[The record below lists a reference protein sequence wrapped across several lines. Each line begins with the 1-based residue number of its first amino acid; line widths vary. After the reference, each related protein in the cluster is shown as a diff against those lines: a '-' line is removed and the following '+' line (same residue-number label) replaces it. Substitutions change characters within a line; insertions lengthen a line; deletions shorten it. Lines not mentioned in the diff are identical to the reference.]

1 MVSMSQYN
9 NIYLCIDKINKDM
22 TLQQLEYII
31 AVEHHGYFV
40 AAADACGVTQSTL
53 SLMVKKLEEELD
65 VKIFNRDTHP
75 VTVTEMG
82 RKVIDEA
89 KMAIY
94 HTKQMLELTRTAK
107 EQASGDLSIA
117 MTTTVAPVLMPG
129 LFHYM
134 RTRHAAIQLRVEE
147 MTTPTIIDKLK
158 KAEIDMG
165 ILTYPVNDPDLL
177 EIPLYHERFFAYV
190 SPKDDLYKEDSIE
203 RTQMSKYKVWTM
215 KDGVRLFDRSKVR
228 SEEEIKYDK
237 LYEGGRVGIL
247 IQITEE
253 NGGITVVPGSHL
265 HLMPE
270 YVRGCIKPIVNPVP
284 ERTIG
289 LAFRKDYVHERM
301 MNIVVKAIKTLV
313 PTEMIDGMI
322 RTDYLRL

>member
-1 MVSMSQYN
+1 MSQYN
-9 NIYLCIDKINKDM
+9 IVYICIDKINKEM
-22 TLQQLEYII
+22 TLQQLEYVI
-31 AVEHHGYFV
+31 AVDEHGYFV
-40 AAADACGVTQSTL
+40 TAAEACNVTQSTL
-53 SLMVKKLEEELD
+53 SLMIKKLEDELD
-65 VKIFNRDTHP
+65 VRIFNRDTHP

-89 KMAIY
+89 KMAVY
-94 HTKQMLELTRTAK
+94 HTKQLLELTRTAK
-107 EQASGDLSIA
+107 EQVSGDLSIA

-147 MTTPTIIDKLK
+147 MITATIIDKLK
-158 KAEIDMG
+158 KAEVDMG
-165 ILTYPVNDPDLL
+165 IITFPINDPDLL
-177 EIPLYHERFFAYV
+177 EVPLYHERFFAYV
-190 SPKDDLYKEDSIE
+190 SPDDAWARLESIE
-203 RTQMSKYKVWTM
+203 RTQLLDHRVWTM

-228 SEEEIKYDK
+228 SEEITYDK

-247 IQITEE
+247 IQIANE
-253 NGGITVVPGSHL
+253 NGGLTVVPESHL
-265 HLMPE
+265 HLLSDS
-270 YVRGCIKPIVNPVP
+270 VRQCIKPIVNPEP

-313 PTEMIDGMI
+313 PAEMIDGMI

>member
-1 MVSMSQYN
+1 MSQYN
-9 NIYLCIDKINKDM
+9 IVYICIDKINKEM

-31 AVEHHGYFV
+31 AVDEHGYFV
-40 AAADACGVTQSTL
+40 TAAEACNVTQSTL
-53 SLMVKKLEEELD
+53 SLMIKKLEDELD
-65 VKIFNRDTHP
+65 VRIFNRDTHP

-89 KMAIY
+89 KMAVY
-94 HTKQMLELTRTAK
+94 HTKQLLELTRTAK

-134 RTRHAAIQLRVEE
+134 RVKNPAIRLRVEE
-147 MTTPTIIDKLK
+147 MITATIIDKLK
-158 KAEIDMG
+158 KAEVDMG
-165 ILTYPVNDPDLL
+165 IITFPINDPDLL
-177 EIPLYHERFFAYV
+177 EVPLYHERFFAYV
-190 SPKDDLYKEDSIE
+190 SPDDPWAELESIE
-203 RTQMSKYKVWTM
+203 RKHLLEHRVWTM
-215 KDGVRLFDRSKVR
+215 KDGVRLFDRSKFR
-228 SEEEIKYDK
+228 SEEEITYDK

-247 IQITEE
+247 IQIANE
-253 NGGITVVPGSHL
+253 NGGLTVVPESHL
-265 HLMPE
+265 HLLSE
-270 YVRGCIKPIVNPVP
+270 SVRSCIKPIINPEP

-313 PTEMIDGMI
+313 PVEMIDGMI

>member
-1 MVSMSQYN
+1 MSQYN
-9 NIYLCIDKINKDM
+9 NVYLCIDKINKDM

-31 AVEHHGYFV
+31 AVEQHGYFV
-40 AAADACGVTQSTL
+40 NAADACGVTQSTL
-53 SLMVKKLEEELD
+53 SLMIKKLEEELD

-89 KMAIY
+89 KMAVY
-94 HTKQMLELTRTAK
+94 HTKQLLELTRTAK

-134 RTRHAAIQLRVEE
+134 RTKHSAIYLRVEE
-147 MTTPTIIDKLK
+147 MTTPTIIGKLK
-158 KAEIDMG
+158 KAEVDMG

-190 SPKDDLYKEDSIE
+190 SPKDELYKEDSIE
-203 RTQMSKYKVWTM
+203 RTQMWKYKVWTM

-247 IQITEE
+247 IQITNE

-270 YVRGCIKPIVNPVP
+270 DVKGCIKPIVNPVP

-313 PTEMIDGMI
+313 PAEMIDGMI

>member
-1 MVSMSQYN
+1 
-9 NIYLCIDKINKDM
+9 M

-31 AVEHHGYFV
+31 AVDQYGYFV
-40 AAADACGVTQSTL
+40 TAAEACNVTQSTM
-53 SLMVKKLEEELD
+53 SLMIKKLEEELD

-82 RKVIDEA
+82 QKVIDEA
-89 KMAIY
+89 KQAVY
-94 HTKQMLELTRTAK
+94 HTKQLLEMTRTEK

-134 RTRHAAIQLRVEE
+134 RTKHAAIQLRVEE
-147 MTTPTIIDKLK
+147 MITATIIDKLK
-158 KAEIDMG
+158 KAEVDMG
-165 ILTYPVNDPDLL
+165 IVTYPVNDPDLL
-177 EIPLYHERFFAYV
+177 EVPLYHERFFAYV
-190 SPKDDLYKEDSIE
+190 SPDDPWAQLESIE
-203 RTQMSKYKVWTM
+203 RKHLLDHRVWTM

-228 SEEEIKYDK
+228 SEEITYDK

-247 IQITEE
+247 IQIANE
-253 NGGITVVPGSHL
+253 NGGLTVVPESHL
-265 HLMPE
+265 HLLSE
-270 YVRGCIKPIVNPVP
+270 TVRSCIKPIVNPEP

-289 LAFRKDYVHERM
+289 LVFRKDYVHERM
-301 MNIVVKAIKTLV
+301 MNIVVKAIKTMV
-313 PTEMIDGMI
+313 PAEMIDGMI

>member
-1 MVSMSQYN
+1 
-9 NIYLCIDKINKDM
+9 M

-31 AVEHHGYFV
+31 AVEQHGYFV
-40 AAADACGVTQSTL
+40 NAAEACGVTQSTL
-53 SLMVKKLEEELD
+53 SLMIKKLEEELD

-94 HTKQMLELTRTAK
+94 HTKQLIEMTRSAK

-134 RTRHAAIQLRVEE
+134 RTKHSAIRLRVEE
-147 MTTPTIIDKLK
+147 MITATIIAKLK
-158 KAEIDMG
+158 KAEVDMG
-165 ILTYPVNDPDLL
+165 IITYPVNDPDLL
-177 EIPLYHERFFAYV
+177 EVPLYHERFFAYV
-190 SPKDDLYKEDSIE
+190 SSQDAMYQAESIE
-203 RTQMSKYKVWTM
+203 RKQLRQLKVWTM

-228 SEEEIKYDK
+228 SEEEITYDK
-237 LYEGGRVGIL
+237 LFEGGRVGIL
-247 IQITEE
+247 IQIVNE
-253 NGGITVVPGSHL
+253 NGGITIVPESHL
-265 HLMPE
+265 HLMPDS
-270 YVRGCIKPIVNPVP
+270 VKDNIKPIVNPEP
-284 ERTIG
+284 QRTIG
-289 LAFRKDYVHERM
+289 LVFRKDYVHERM

-313 PTEMIDGMI
+313 PSEFLDGVI
-322 RTDYLRL
+322 RVDYLRL

>member
-1 MVSMSQYN
+1 MSQYN
-9 NIYLCIDKINKDM
+9 NVYLCIDIINKEM

-31 AVEHHGYFV
+31 AVEQHGYFV
-40 AAADACGVTQSTL
+40 NAADACGVTQSTL
-53 SLMVKKLEEELD
+53 SLMIKKLEEELD
-65 VKIFNRDTHP
+65 IKIFNRDTHP

-89 KMAIY
+89 KMAVY
-94 HTKQMLELTRTAK
+94 HTKQLLELTRTAK

-117 MTTTVAPVLMPG
+117 LTTTVAPVIMPG

-134 RTRHAAIQLRVEE
+134 RTKHSAIQLRVEE
-147 MTTPTIIDKLK
+147 MISATIIDKVK

-190 SPKDDLYKEDSIE
+190 SPKDDLYKEESIE

-247 IQITEE
+247 IQITDE
-253 NGGITVVPGSHL
+253 NGGITIVPESHL
-265 HLMPE
+265 RLLPKS
-270 YVRGCIKPIVNPVP
+270 VKDNIRPIVNPEP
-284 ERTIG
+284 QRTIG
-289 LAFRKDYVHERM
+289 LVFRKDYVHERM
-301 MNIVVKAIKTLV
+301 MNIVVKAIKTMV
-313 PTEMIDGMI
+313 PSEFLDGVI
-322 RTDYLRL
+322 RADYLRL

>member
-1 MVSMSQYN
+1 MSQYN
-9 NIYLCIDKINKDM
+9 IIYLCIDKINKEM

-31 AVEHHGYFV
+31 AVEQHGYFV
-40 AAADACGVTQSTL
+40 NAAEACGVTQSTL
-53 SLMVKKLEEELD
+53 SLMIKKLEEELD

-94 HTKQMLELTRTAK
+94 HTKQLVEITRTEK
-107 EQASGDLSIA
+107 EQSSGDLSIA
-117 MTTTVAPVLMPG
+117 LTTTVAPVIMPG

-134 RTRHAAIQLRVEE
+134 RTKYSAIQLRVEE
-147 MTTPTIIDKLK
+147 MITATVLEKVK

-165 ILTYPVNDPDLL
+165 IVTYPVNDPDLL

-190 SPKDDLYKEDSIE
+190 SPKDALYQEESLE
-203 RTQMSKYKVWTM
+203 RTQLSKYRVWTM
-215 KDGVRLFDRSKVR
+215 MDGVRLFDRSRVR
-228 SEEEIKYDK
+228 SQEEIKYDK
-237 LYEGGRVGIL
+237 LYEGGRVSIL
-247 IQITEE
+247 IQITDE
-253 NGGITVVPGSHL
+253 NGGITVVPESHL
-265 HLMPE
+265 HLLPE
-270 YVRGCIKPIVNPVP
+270 TAKDRIRPIVNPVP

-301 MNIVVKAIKTLV
+301 MNIVVKAIKTIV
-313 PTEMIDGMI
+313 PSEFLDGVI
-322 RTDYLRL
+322 RADYLRL

>member
-1 MVSMSQYN
+1 
-9 NIYLCIDKINKDM
+9 M

-31 AVEHHGYFV
+31 AVDEHGYFV
-40 AAADACGVTQSTL
+40 AAANACNVTQSTL
-53 SLMVKKLEEELD
+53 SLMIKKLEEELD
-65 VKIFNRDTHP
+65 VRIFNRDTHP

-94 HTKQMLELTRTAK
+94 HTKQLMELTRTAK
-107 EQASGDLSIA
+107 EQSSGELSIA

-134 RTRHAAIQLRVEE
+134 RTKFPAIRLRVEE
-147 MTTPTIIDKLK
+147 MITATIIAKLK
-158 KAEIDMG
+158 KAEVDMG
-165 ILTYPVNDPDLL
+165 IITYPVNDPDLL
-177 EIPLYHERFFAYV
+177 EVPLYHERFFAYV
-190 SPKDDLYKEDSIE
+190 SPKDALYQSESIE
-203 RTQMSKYKVWTM
+203 RKQLLKYQVWTM
-215 KDGVRLFDRSKVR
+215 KNGVRLFDRSKVKL
-228 SEEEIKYDK
+228 EEEITYDK

-247 IQITEE
+247 IQIANE
-253 NGGITVVPGSHL
+253 NGGITIVPESHL

-270 YVRGCIKPIVNPVP
+270 NEKGCIRPIVNPTP

-301 MNIVVKAIKTLV
+301 MNIVIKAIKILV
-313 PTEMIDGMI
+313 PAEMIDGMI
-322 RTDYLRL
+322 RTDYLKL

>member
-1 MVSMSQYN
+1 MSQYN
-9 NIYLCIDKINKDM
+9 IIYLCIDKINKEM

-31 AVEHHGYFV
+31 AVEQHGYFV
-40 AAADACGVTQSTL
+40 NAAEACGVTQSTL
-53 SLMVKKLEEELD
+53 SLMIKKLEEELD

-94 HTKQMLELTRTAK
+94 HTKQLVEITRTEK
-107 EQASGDLSIA
+107 EQSSGDLSIA
-117 MTTTVAPVLMPG
+117 LTTTVAPVIMPG

-134 RTRHAAIQLRVEE
+134 RTKYSAIQLRVEE
-147 MTTPTIIDKLK
+147 MITATVLEKVK

-165 ILTYPVNDPDLL
+165 IVTYPVNDPDLL

-190 SPKDDLYKEDSIE
+190 SPKDALYQEESLE
-203 RTQMSKYKVWTM
+203 RTQLSKYRVWTM
-215 KDGVRLFDRSKVR
+215 MDGVRLFDRSRVR
-228 SEEEIKYDK
+228 SQEEIKYDK
-237 LYEGGRVGIL
+237 LYEGGRVSIL
-247 IQITEE
+247 IQITDE
-253 NGGITVVPGSHL
+253 NGGITVVPESHL
-265 HLMPE
+265 HLLPE
-270 YVRGCIKPIVNPVP
+270 TAKDHIRPIVNPVP

-301 MNIVVKAIKTLV
+301 MNIVVKAIKTIV
-313 PTEMIDGMI
+313 PSEFLDGVI
-322 RTDYLRL
+322 RADYLRL

>member
-1 MVSMSQYN
+1 
-9 NIYLCIDKINKDM
+9 M

-31 AVEHHGYFV
+31 AVEQHGYFV
-40 AAADACGVTQSTL
+40 NAADACGVTQSTL
-53 SLMVKKLEEELD
+53 SLMIKKLEEELD
-65 VKIFNRDTHP
+65 IKIFNRDTHP

-94 HTKQMLELTRTAK
+94 HTKQLVELTRTEK

-117 MTTTVAPVLMPG
+117 LTTTVAPVIMPG

-134 RTRHAAIQLRVEE
+134 RTKYPSINLRVEE
-147 MTTPTIIDKLK
+147 MITTTIIEKVK

-165 ILTYPVNDPDLL
+165 VLTYPVNDPDLL
-177 EIPLYHERFFAYV
+177 EIPLYHESFFAYV
-190 SPKDDLYKEDSIE
+190 SPKDALYQEESIE
-203 RTQMSKYKVWTM
+203 RTQLSKYKVWTM
-215 KDGVRLFDRSKVR
+215 KDGVQLFDRSKVR
-228 SEEEIKYDK
+228 SEEEIRYDK

-247 IQITEE
+247 IQITDE
-253 NGGITVVPGSHL
+253 NGGITVVPESHL
-265 HLMPE
+265 HLLPE
-270 YVRGCIKPIVNPVP
+270 TVKDRIRPIVNPVP

-301 MNIVVKAIKTLV
+301 MNIIIKAIKTMV
-313 PTEMIDGMI
+313 PSEFLDGVI
-322 RTDYLRL
+322 RADYLRL